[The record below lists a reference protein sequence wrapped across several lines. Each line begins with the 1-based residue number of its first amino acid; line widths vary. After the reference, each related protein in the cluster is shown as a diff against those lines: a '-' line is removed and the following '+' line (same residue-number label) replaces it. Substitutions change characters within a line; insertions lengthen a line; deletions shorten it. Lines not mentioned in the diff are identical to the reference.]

1 MTEAETLVSELE
13 TAAARLRAGELDST
27 EAAELVERCAELAA
41 RLGAALEGA
50 ARSSAEG
57 EPPGQESLL

>member
-1 MTEAETLVSELE
+1 MTEAETLVAELE
-13 TAAARLRAGELDST
+13 IAAARLRAGEIGSQ
-27 EAAELVERCAELAA
+27 EAAELVERCADLAA

-50 ARSSAEG
+50 ARTSAEG